1 MSARGA
7 ECIYIFQTPA
17 ACARI
22 AITYTHLR
30 SRFYGVMVSTL
41 DSDSNDPGSNPGRT
55 CTLFV
60 CFEFL
65 VLVKKNKTN
74 KTVGWRVHHKQKV
87 RRPGIEPGSK
97 RWQRSIITTRPSAP
111 SVNSEPL
118 VVPAAS
124 DHSFVCFFCDTKK
137 ESCDRI
143 IAQTKVLYTRHFP
156 IQCSQSE
163 LWR

>member
-1 MSARGA
+1 MSAVCTTDLDPGHGA
-7 ECIYIFQTPA
+7 GCATLDYNPNIPLGTTVYSLYIFRPP

-22 AITYTHLR
+22 AITYTHLQ

-111 SVNSEPL
+111 SANSEPL

-124 DHSFVCFFCDTKK
+124 DHNFVCF
-137 ESCDRI
+137 
-143 IAQTKVLYTRHFP
+143 L
-156 IQCSQSE
+156 
-163 LWR
+163 